1 VLNLA
6 PGHQAAEAALASI
19 ADQWKADIRSALE
32 QGNLTLAENKLEETT
47 QAFPNDASLV
57 DLSRQLTNRKH
68 AERLLATTQGLLSSH
83 GLSDIPSATAA
94 IQAYQEVRRLAPG
107 HVVAQAELD
116 ALGQHYANLAAQ
128 AADEGQVEQAI
139 GFLDRASAANDQ
151 LPELALVR
159 EKIQEAATLQ
169 SAISD
174 MLQQAS
180 AYRGA
185 GALINPPG
193 QNAAELYHRV
203 LATAPDNPIAAQ
215 GLNEV
220 VSQLLASASRL
231 LDSGDLDGVQGLID
245 RARAVGLDEESIN
258 RLRGRLDG
266 ELARRSTVQ
275 DNLDEAEALLD
286 NGFITEPQSRN
297 AVALLRDVER
307 LDPGNERA
315 NELLARSAE
324 RLADVAREAYEAGL
338 TGDAKHYLELAL
350 TVTPDVPAWRELRI
364 EWEQR
369 AATL

>member
-1 VLNLA
+1 LREDANQSLATVVAGYRRVLNLA

-32 QGNLTLAENKLEETT
+32 QGNLTLAENKLDETT

-68 AERLLATTQGLLSSH
+68 AERLLASTQGLLSSH

-203 LATAPDNPIAAQ
+203 LATAPDNAIAAQ

-220 VSQLLASASRL
+220 VSQLLARRRVCSTAVIWTVSRG
-231 LDSGDLDGVQGLID
+231 SSIAPGPWGWTRSPSIGC
-245 RARAVGLDEESIN
+245 AAV
-258 RLRGRLDG
+258 
-266 ELARRSTVQ
+266 STV
-275 DNLDEAEALLD
+275 
-286 NGFITEPQSRN
+286 S
-297 AVALLRDVER
+297 
-307 LDPGNERA
+307 
-315 NELLARSAE
+315 
-324 RLADVAREAYEAGL
+324 
-338 TGDAKHYLELAL
+338 
-350 TVTPDVPAWRELRI
+350 W
-364 EWEQR
+364 R
-369 AATL
+369 AAARFRTISTKPRPCSTTASSPSRRAAMPSRCCAT